1 MNSFNNA
8 AISKQGPVC
17 IKVAR
22 RKVPLL
28 LHLYGKG
35 EFFVVAHQG
44 YAIRKRA
51 TEESTEELETN
62 SIGAKRRC
70 KGGFFLGRLRR
81 SSDQEGYP
89 RNGKFHLAPT
99 W

>member
-22 RKVPLL
+22 RMVPLL

-44 YAIRKRA
+44 YAIRKRDVFF
-51 TEESTEELETN
+51 STRMY
-62 SIGAKRRC
+62 IG
-70 KGGFFLGRLRR
+70 
-81 SSDQEGYP
+81 
-89 RNGKFHLAPT
+89 H
-99 W
+99 